1 MAGIVYVENQK
12 EDKAGSMFPDTVKI
26 EVRGNTLKYVSR
38 GGLKLE
44 KPMTHFGV
52 TLDKKV
58 CMDVGA
64 STGGFTDCM
73 LQNGAVK
80 VYAIDV
86 GHGQLDWKLR
96 NDERVVC
103 MEKTNIRYVVPED
116 LQEPADFSSIDV
128 SFISLT
134 KVLLPVYHL
143 LKDDGEVVCLIKP
156 QFEAGREKVGKKGV
170 VRDPA
175 VHEEVIDKVIAY
187 AKSIGYAVRHLE
199 FSPIKGPEGNIEYLL
214 HIQKQ
219 KDGLPE
225 NQEADVKGVVAAAHK
240 ELDK

>member
-1 MAGIVYVENQK
+1 M
-12 EDKAGSMFPDTVKI
+12 
-26 EVRGNTLKYVSR
+26 
-38 GGLKLE
+38 
-44 KPMTHFGV
+44 
-52 TLDKKV
+52 
-58 CMDVGA
+58 
-64 STGGFTDCM
+64 
-73 LQNGAVK
+73 
-80 VYAIDV
+80 
-86 GHGQLDWKLR
+86 
-96 NDERVVC
+96 
-103 MEKTNIRYVVPED
+103 
-116 LQEPADFSSIDV
+116 
-128 SFISLT
+128 
-134 KVLLPVYHL
+134 
-143 LKDDGEVVCLIKP
+143 KDDGEVVCLIKP